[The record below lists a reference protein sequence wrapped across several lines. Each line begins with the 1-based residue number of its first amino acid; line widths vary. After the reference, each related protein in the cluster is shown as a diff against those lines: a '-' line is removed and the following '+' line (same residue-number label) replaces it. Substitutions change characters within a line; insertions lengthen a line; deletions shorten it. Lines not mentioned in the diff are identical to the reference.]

1 MWSCGGLAKNH
12 YPTMTIEDIKALPV
26 SDLAA
31 DDCALFLWITMP
43 MLCEAWGVMEA
54 WGFTYKTAA
63 FVWIKLNTKAD
74 SVYWGMGHWTRANAE
89 LCLLA
94 TRGTPRRDRKSVV

>member
-43 MLCEAWGVMEA
+43 QYTLS
-54 WGFTYKTAA
+54 A
-63 FVWIKLNTKAD
+63 FWFSLIQTKAA
-74 SVYWGMGHWTRANAE
+74 V
-89 LCLLA
+89 L
-94 TRGTPRRDRKSVV
+94 